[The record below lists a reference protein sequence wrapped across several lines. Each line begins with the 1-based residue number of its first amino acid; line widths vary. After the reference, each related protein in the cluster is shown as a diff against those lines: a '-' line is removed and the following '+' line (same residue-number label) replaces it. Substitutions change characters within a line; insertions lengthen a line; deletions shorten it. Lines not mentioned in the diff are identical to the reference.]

1 MRSLLFT
8 KREWKGFCSLRDV
21 IDIKDR
27 GRDLLVFAAIGAFLA
42 FINPY
47 DATGSLTY
55 PLAWLYWTMMILIG
69 GLSALL
75 GIWVYQKILKP
86 GPDWGVLIVGSI
98 SSALG
103 VSIFIIGI
111 EFIFNDGLP
120 TRYWLSVYGL
130 VLVISIAITL
140 VTFTV
145 DKAFGAKEDARHAGS
160 NPTET
165 FMARLPI
172 KYRTATLHAISSEDH
187 YLRVHTSMGE
197 ELILMRLADAERE
210 LSGADGLRVHRSW
223 WIAKN
228 GITDERKDS
237 GRSFLVLPSGIEVP
251 VSRSYR
257 PKAKDA
263 GFIS

>member
-1 MRSLLFT
+1 MS
-8 KREWKGFCSLRDV
+8 
-21 IDIKDR
+21 
-27 GRDLLVFAAIGAFLA
+27 
-42 FINPY
+42 
-47 DATGSLTY
+47 
-55 PLAWLYWTMMILIG
+55 
-69 GLSALL
+69 
-75 GIWVYQKILKP
+75 
-86 GPDWGVLIVGSI
+86 VGSVC
-98 SSALG
+98 SALG
-103 VSIFIIGI
+103 VSVFIIGI
-111 EFIFNDGLP
+111 EFIFNDGIP
-120 TRYWLSVYGL
+120 IRYWLSVYGL

-145 DKAFGAKEDARHAGS
+145 DKAFGSKDDVRHAES

-165 FMARLPI
+165 FMARLPV

-187 YLRVHTSMGE
+187 YLRVHTSLGE

-210 LSGADGLRVHRSW
+210 LGDADGLRVHRSW
-223 WIAKN
+223 WIAKD

-237 GRSFLVLPSGIEVP
+237 GRSFLVLPSGVEVP

>member
-1 MRSLLFT
+1 MQPLSFA
-8 KREWKGFCSLRDV
+8 KREMQRQNGLRDV
-21 IDIKDR
+21 TDIKDR

-47 DATGSLTY
+47 DATGDLIY
-55 PLAWLYWTMMILIG
+55 PVAWLYWTAMILVG
-69 GLSALL
+69 GLSALA
-75 GIWVYQKILKP
+75 GIWIYQTILQP

-98 SSALG
+98 CSALG
-103 VSIFIIGI
+103 VSVFIIGI
-111 EFIFNDGLP
+111 EFIFNDGLAM
-120 TRYWLSVYGL
+120 RYWLSVYGL

-145 DKAFGAKEDARHAGS
+145 DRAFGPEAEAKPSDA

-165 FMARLPI
+165 FMARLPV

-187 YLRVHTSMGE
+187 YLRVHTSLGE

-223 WIAKN
+223 WIAKD

-237 GRSFLVLPSGIEVP
+237 GRSFLILPSGTEVP

-257 PKAKDA
+257 PKAKEA
-263 GFIS
+263 GYIS